1 MPTLF
6 NISQILL
13 LGCFGLPAL
22 YAFFSNLK
30 TLRSFRAPRKYA
42 GQRFAWAERPY
53 SGFKYELDTWLAITI
68 HRLALFSAGLVGLY
82 LLSFRPTLEVSIP
95 GIPGSIAGLIAFP
108 IVAGCAAGMG
118 FFWGQASFGPLAEY
132 LAGDSHYA
140 VSDEGVLTGGQLF
153 PWKTFTHCS
162 LNEERTALTLWS
174 ASFPGATA
182 FNLMPP
188 VEQMSA
194 LAALIQSHLPAG
206 STATPGF
213 IRRSAFPALMAV
225 LLIFSIIIAI
235 GAASL
240 SSGLAIVL
248 IFILMN
254 LLVWFGGKLIM
265 TLIYGNQNR
274 PATVE

>member
-1 MPTLF
+1 MPSVI
-6 NISQILL
+6 NVSQILL

-22 YAFFSNLK
+22 YAFYSNLK
-30 TLRSFRAPRKYA
+30 TLRSFRASRKYV
-42 GQRFAWAERPY
+42 GESFSWAERPY

-82 LLSFRPTLEVSIP
+82 LLFFRPVLEISIP

-108 IVAGCAAGMG
+108 ILAGCVAGMG
-118 FFWGQASFGPLAEY
+118 FFWGQAFFGPLADY

-153 PWKTFTHCS
+153 PWNTFAS
-162 LNEERTALTLWS
+162 YNLNEERTAITLWS

-188 VEQMSA
+188 VEHISS
-194 LAALIQSHLPAG
+194 LAALIQIHLPAG
-206 STATPGF
+206 GAAPGF

-225 LLIFSIIIAI
+225 LLLLSIIIAI
-235 GAASL
+235 AAGNL

-248 IFILMN
+248 ITVLMY
-254 LLVWFGGKLIM
+254 LLVLFGGKIIM

-274 PATVE
+274 SAPIE

>member
-1 MPTLF
+1 MPTLI
-6 NISQILL
+6 NLSQILL

-53 SGFKYELDTWLAITI
+53 SGFKYELDTWLAITL
-68 HRLALFSAGLVGLY
+68 HRLALFSAGLAGLY
-82 LLSFRPTLEVSIP
+82 LLFSRPVLDLSIP

-108 IVAGCAAGMG
+108 ILAGCVAGIG

-153 PWKTFTHCS
+153 PWTIFAYYS
-162 LNEERTALTLWS
+162 LNDERTALTLWS

-188 VEQMSA
+188 VEQVSS
-194 LAALIQSHLPAG
+194 LISLIQIHLPAG
-206 STATPGF
+206 GAATPGF

-235 GAASL
+235 AAASL

-248 IFILMN
+248 IVVFMY
-254 LLVWFGGKLIM
+254 LLVWFGGHMIM
-265 TLIYGNQNR
+265 KLIYGGQNR
-274 PATVE
+274 PATLE